1 MKFPQTSLL
10 LGLLHNNEHARV
22 IYFSK
27 LDLKNI
33 YYFSNPDN

>member
-10 LGLLHNNEHARV
+10 LGLLYNNEHARV
-22 IYFSK
+22 ISN
-27 LDLKNI
+27 LELKNI